1 MCLLEMSTNYY
12 KHSARICGALI
23 TCQVCLGPRMQ
34 LRRCQYGPDRSSLST
49 PSTELPFRITHRL
62 NSFVAGSLLCS
73 YNCYFLTYKQ
83 GFPGGSERK
92 EFTCHRGDLG
102 SVPGLGRSPGE
113 GNSHPLQY
121 SGLENS
127 TDRGAWGVYSPWGPK
142 ELDSAYK
149 KQ

>member
-23 TCQVCLGPRMQ
+23 TCQARPGPRMQ

>member
-1 MCLLEMSTNYY
+1 MCLLEMNTNYY

-23 TCQVCLGPRMQ
+23 TRQARLGPRMQ
-34 LRRCQYGPDRSSLST
+34 LRRCQYGPDRSSLSA
-49 PSTELPFRITHRL
+49 PSNELPFRITHRL
-62 NSFVAGSLLCS
+62 NPFVAGSLLCS
-73 YNCYFLTYKQ
+73 CNCYFLTYRK

-92 EFTCHRGDLG
+92 EFTCHWGDLG
-102 SVPGLGRSPGE
+102 SVPGE
-113 GNSHPLQY
+113 GNSHPLQN